1 MPSQSTLA
9 RRRRLLRTLLA
20 LALVAG
26 ALALVSNRGSQRRRS
41 AARLGGSPAAAPGQ
55 ATPDPPPDSS
65 TSTSAA
71 ASPGAPL
78 SQNIYAADGA
88 GMLSPT
94 VKDAL
99 PRLYVP
105 NSDESSVDVIDPET
119 KRVVDHYK
127 VGRNP
132 QHVVPSWDLKTLYV
146 TNDLSNSLTPVDPTT
161 GRPSGPDIAVDDP
174 YNMYFTPDGS
184 EAIVVAEARRHLDF
198 RDAHTFALRRRIS
211 VSCAGIDH
219 IDFAA
224 DGSYLIAS
232 CEFSGQLVKVD
243 LTTQQVV
250 GYLFVGGMPQDVKV
264 DPAGKVFYVADMS
277 LGGLHEVDGDSFTKV
292 GFLVTGPEAHGL
304 YPSRDAKLMYV
315 SNRGGPAKRGSVS
328 VVDFTT
334 RRVVATWPIPGGGTP
349 DMGGVSADGST
360 LWLSGR
366 RSREVYGFDT
376 TTGRVVARIKV
387 GAGPHGICVWPQ
399 PGRYSLGHTGILR

>member
-1 MPSQSTLA
+1 MPVQSPFD
-9 RRRRLLRTLLA
+9 RRRLLRTLLA
-20 LALVAG
+20 LALIVA
-26 ALALVSNRGSQRRRS
+26 AVAIVSNRGSHRRRA
-41 AARLGGSPAAAPGQ
+41 AARPSGSQSQDGAQAP
-55 ATPDPPPDSS
+55 PSSPPS
-65 TSTSAA
+65 TSTS
-71 ASPGAPL
+71 SAPL
-78 SQNIYAADGA
+78 PGLSRNIYAADGA
-88 GMLSPT
+88 GMLSPA

-105 NSDESSVDVIDPET
+105 NSDGNTVDVIDPAT
-119 KRVVDHYK
+119 DRVVDHFK

-146 TNDLSNSLTPVDPTT
+146 TNDLSNSLTPLDPST
-161 GRPSGPDIAVDDP
+161 GRPSGPNIAVDDP

-184 EAIVVAEARRHLDF
+184 EAIVVAEARRRLDF
-198 RDAHTFALRRRIS
+198 RDAHTFALRRQIP
-211 VSCAGIDH
+211 VACAGVDH

-243 LTTQQVV
+243 LTTQRVV

-277 LGGLHEVDGDSFTKV
+277 LGGLHEIDGDSFTKL
-292 GFLVTGPEAHGL
+292 GFLATGPEAHGL
-304 YPSRDAKLMYV
+304 YPSRDAKVMYV

-328 VVDFTT
+328 VVDFAT
-334 RRVVATWPIPGGGTP
+334 RAVVANWPIPGGGTP
-349 DMGGVSADGST
+349 DMGGVSADGNR

-376 TTGRVVARIKV
+376 TTGRVVARIRV
-387 GAGPHGICVWPQ
+387 GAGPHGMCVWPQ